1 MSGRGTE
8 GSNPAPSSGESRAN
22 LKTDIDICGFV
33 TVSLTSTGTALTVD
47 EHERELPSAGGLAS
61 VTRQTS
67 LRWAEFCA
75 TLRSGRGG
83 VACEPLA
90 GRSCAGEA
98 RPKTP

>member
-1 MSGRGTE
+1 VWGRGTE

-67 LRWAEFCA
+67 LRWAEFCHPA
-75 TLRSGRGG
+75 ERQRRSRVRTFGR
-83 VACEPLA
+83 PIM
-90 GRSCAGEA
+90 R
-98 RPKTP
+98 R